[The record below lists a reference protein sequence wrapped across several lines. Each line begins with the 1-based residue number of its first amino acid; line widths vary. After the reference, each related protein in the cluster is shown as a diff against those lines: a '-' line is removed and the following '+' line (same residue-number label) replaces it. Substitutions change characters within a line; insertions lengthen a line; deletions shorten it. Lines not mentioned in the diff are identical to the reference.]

1 MDGQSI
7 TKVIVTAV
15 IGLAIVSFATTTQ
28 DVTANKV
35 RIDKVEGS
43 IDKMSKQ
50 MDDVHWHL
58 IRKDRD

>member
-7 TKVIVTAV
+7 AKIIVSAV
-15 IGLAIVSFATTTQ
+15 IGLTIVSFATTTQ

-35 RIDKVEGS
+35 KIDKIEHS
-43 IDKMSKQ
+43 IEKMGKQ

>member
-1 MDGQSI
+1 MDGQTI
-7 TKVIVTAV
+7 AKIIVTAV
-15 IGLAIVSFATTTQ
+15 IGLTIVSFATTTQ
-28 DVTANKV
+28 DVTTNKV

>member
-7 TKVIVTAV
+7 VKIIVTAV
-15 IGLAIVSFATTTQ
+15 IGLTIVSFATTTQ

-35 RIDKVEGS
+35 RIDKVES
-43 IDKMSKQ
+43 SVDKMSKQ